1 MTIFL
6 RSLQLN
12 SVGLYQ
18 ILKICTTPTIVL
30 IEFFGYSKR
39 APLNRLAALAMI
51 CVGAAG
57 RMARR
62 NLRALFLST
71 PTLQSFH
78 HLRITL
84 LTSFSPPP
92 PTAVTVTD
100 VDVSPL
106 GLMVGIVGVLVTS
119 FYQVTTR

>member
-1 MTIFL
+1 MTLCL

-18 ILKICTTPTIVL
+18 ILKICTTPTVVL

-39 APLNRLAALAMI
+39 APLNRLAALALI

-57 RMARR
+57 QISRR
-62 NLRALFLST
+62 NLRAFFLTT
-71 PTLQSFH
+71 PTIQSLPT
-78 HLRITL
+78 LRITP
-84 LTSFSPPP
+84 LTAFSPPP

-106 GLMVGIVGVLVTS
+106 GLMVGIVGVIVTS

>member
-1 MTIFL
+1 MTLFL

-18 ILKICTTPTIVL
+18 ILKICTTPTVVL

-39 APLNRLAALAMI
+39 APLDRLAALALI

-62 NLRALFLST
+62 NPRALSLSI
-71 PTLQSFH
+71 PIIQS
-78 HLRITL
+78 L
-84 LTSFSPPP
+84 
-92 PTAVTVTD
+92 
-100 VDVSPL
+100 
-106 GLMVGIVGVLVTS
+106 
-119 FYQVTTR
+119 